1 MSFVRKAVAFIYRDF
16 VDAIS
21 YKTAF
26 FLQFFGIVLS
36 VLIFYFLSKL
46 FGTTVIPYLEPY
58 GGDYFSFVL
67 IGVAFTN
74 YLDVALGSFSKSI
87 RDAQV
92 MGTLE
97 AILVTQTD
105 IPTIIICSSFYS
117 FLWTSLHVIV
127 YLLLGIFLFHMDISR
142 ANFFGAFII
151 LSLTITTFSSIGI
164 ISASFIMVLKKGDPI
179 AHLFAGISWFL
190 GGVYYPITV
199 LPMWVRKFSYI
210 IPLTYSLEGMRFAL
224 LKGHSVRALLPNIL
238 ALGIFSVLMW
248 PLSII
253 CFQYAV
259 NRAKRDGSLT
269 HY

>member
-1 MSFVRKAVAFIYRDF
+1 MAFIRKACAFIQRDF
-16 VDAIS
+16 IEATS

-26 FLQFFGIVLS
+26 FSEFFSIFIS
-36 VLIFYFLSKL
+36 ILIFYFLSRL
-46 FGTTVIPYLEPY
+46 FDNIVISYLEPY

-67 IGVAFTN
+67 IGIAFTN
-74 YLDVALGSFSKSI
+74 YLDVALQSFSRSI
-87 RDAQV
+87 RDAQI

-97 AILVTQTD
+97 ATLVTQTD

-117 FLWTSLHVIV
+117 FMWTSFHVLV
-127 YLLLGIFLFHMDISR
+127 YLLLGIVLFKVNMTQ
-142 ANFFGAFII
+142 ANFIGALVI
-151 LSLTITTFSSIGI
+151 LFLTIITFSSIGI

-190 GGVYYPITV
+190 GGVYYPIRV
-199 LPMWVRKFSYI
+199 LPSWIRKFSYV
-210 IPLTYSLEGMRFAL
+210 IPLTYSLEGMRLAL
-224 LKGHSVRALLPNIL
+224 LKGYSLNALFPNIL
-238 ALGIFSVLMW
+238 ALGIFSLIMG
-248 PLSII
+248 PFSIM